1 MLETNLMLYK
11 HQMKIHATKTISLAL
26 AGLVSL
32 SVLTLTAPSPSHA
45 HYAGADECARRNN

>member
-11 HQMKIHATKTISLAL
+11 HQLKIHATKPISLAL
-26 AGLVSL
+26 PGQASL

-45 HYAGADECARRNN
+45 HYAVTDECARRNN